1 MRETYEHPPAP
12 AGFGILLPKPLCPP
26 GTGDAAA
33 MHTTG
38 LVRITVSAPQRRID
52 MALPEHAPLAEVLPG
67 VLARAGEDL
76 ADTGVTGGGWVL
88 RRADG
93 SELALGRTLA
103 AHRVRDG
110 EVLHLAPGQLE
121 WPELEYDDLV
131 DAIATGSGRVRRPW
145 GPRHT
150 RQAGLTVGTAA
161 LLLGL
166 AGVLRAGPPWDA
178 PAWWALGAAAVLLA
192 AAAVLARAAGDAGA
206 GVVVAGCALPFAF
219 TGGGL
224 VLAGDE
230 PIGDLSAGHL
240 LLAGAVLLLAALL
253 GMLAVT
259 AAPAL
264 FTAAITVGLC
274 TALGAWTATW
284 DWAAYES
291 AAVVG
296 GALLMFTAGF
306 ATLSLRLGRVPMPVL
321 PRSTADLV
329 RDDPQPPLSRVH
341 AGVARADALLTGML
355 TGTCVVVSWC
365 AVVLARGESE
375 AGVVLLGVLA
385 AGFLLRARVY
395 PVLHHRV
402 PMLAAGVFV
411 AGCLVA
417 GPFLTGVGI
426 FAGAVLFV
434 VAGAAIAAGIGYSTR
449 AAGPYLGRLAEYA
462 EIVVMVAVV
471 PVTCSV
477 LGLYGYVRGLGG

>member
-1 MRETYEHPPAP
+1 MQ
-12 AGFGILLPKPLCPP
+12 
-26 GTGDAAA
+26 
-33 MHTTG
+33 TTG
-38 LVRITVSAPQRRID
+38 LVRVTVSAPQRRID
-52 MALPEHAPLAEVLPG
+52 MALPEHAALAEVLPG

-76 ADTGVTGGGWVL
+76 ADDGVTGGGWVL

-93 SELALGRTLA
+93 SELAIGRTLA

-110 EVLHLAPGQLE
+110 EVLHLTPGRLE

-150 RQAGLTVGTAA
+150 RLAGLAAGVVA

-166 AGVLRAGPPWDA
+166 VRVLRAGPPWDE
-178 PAWWALGAAAVLLA
+178 PALWALGATAVLLA
-192 AAAVLARAAGDAGA
+192 VAAVLARAAGDAGA

-224 VLAGDE
+224 VLAGGKPLDE
-230 PIGDLSAGHL
+230 LSAGHL

-259 AAPAL
+259 AAQAL
-264 FTAAITVGLC
+264 FTGAITVGLC
-274 TALGAWTATW
+274 TVLGATLSTW
-284 DWAAYES
+284 DLAAYES

-296 GALLMFTAGF
+296 GGLLMLTAAY

-329 RDDPQPPLSRVH
+329 RDDPQLPLNRVH
-341 AGVARADALLTGML
+341 ATVARADALLTGL
-355 TGTCVVVSWC
+355 LCGTGVVVVCC
-365 AVVLARGESE
+365 AVVLAQGESE
-375 AGVVLLGVLA
+375 AGVVLLGLLA
-385 AGFLLRARVY
+385 AGFLLRSRVY

-402 PMLAAGVFV
+402 PMLA
-411 AGCLVA
+411 
-417 GPFLTGVGI
+417 TGV
-426 FAGAVLFV
+426 V
-434 VAGAAIAAGIGYSTR
+434 VAGAAVALLTGLLAVVVFFCIAAVAIAAGIGYSTR

-462 EIVVMVAVV
+462 EILVLVAIV

>member
-1 MRETYEHPPAP
+1 MLPRA
-12 AGFGILLPKPLCPP
+12 FGPVV
-26 GTGDAAA
+26 TGNASA
-33 MHTTG
+33 MQTTG
-38 LVRITVSAPQRRID
+38 LVRVTVSAPQRRID

-88 RRADG
+88 RSADG
-93 SELALGRTLA
+93 AELTLGRTLA

-110 EVLHLAPGQLE
+110 EILHLTPGQQE

-150 RQAGLTVGTAA
+150 RLAGLAAGVAA

-166 AGVLRAGPPWDA
+166 LGVLRAGPPWDA
-178 PAWWALGAAAVLLA
+178 PALWALGATVVLLA
-192 AAAVLARAAGDAGA
+192 AATVLARAAGDAGA

-224 VLAGDE
+224 VLAGDKPVGE
-230 PIGDLSAGHL
+230 LSAGHL
-240 LLAGAVLLLAALL
+240 LLAGAVWLLAALL

-259 AAPAL
+259 AATAL
-264 FTAAITVGLC
+264 FTGAITVGLC
-274 TALGAWTATW
+274 TVLGAWLTTL
-284 DWAAYES
+284 DLAAYES
-291 AAVVG
+291 SAVVG
-296 GALLMFTAGF
+296 GGLLMLTAAF

-329 RDDPQPPLSRVH
+329 RDDPQPALSRVH
-341 AGVARADALLTGML
+341 ATVARADALLTGML
-355 TGTCVVVSWC
+355 TGTCVVVSCC
-365 AVVLARGESE
+365 AVVLAQGASE
-375 AGVVLLGVLA
+375 AGVVLVGLLA
-385 AGFLLRARVY
+385 AGFLLRSRVY

-402 PMLAAGVFV
+402 PMLTTGVVAAGAMV
-411 AGCLVA
+411 AGPLLTDRDTLLLVA
-417 GPFLTGVGI
+417 GP
-426 FAGAVLFV
+426 ALFC
-434 VAGAAIAAGIGYSTR
+434 VAAAAIAAGIGYSTR
-449 AAGPYLGRLAEYA
+449 AAGPYFGRLAEYA
-462 EIVVMVAVV
+462 EILVMVAIV

>member
-1 MRETYEHPPAP
+1 MQ
-12 AGFGILLPKPLCPP
+12 
-26 GTGDAAA
+26 
-33 MHTTG
+33 TTG

-52 MALPEHAPLAEVLPG
+52 MALPEHAALAEVLPG
-67 VLARAGEDL
+67 VLARAGEDM
-76 ADTGVTGGGWVL
+76 ADAGVTGGGWVL

-110 EVLHLAPGQLE
+110 EVLHLTPGQLE

-131 DAIATGSGRVRRPW
+131 DAIATGSGRQRRPW

-150 RQAGLTVGTAA
+150 RQAGLAA
-161 LLLGL
+161 GAFTLLLVL
-166 AGVLRAGPPWDA
+166 VGVLRAGPPWDV
-178 PAWWALGAAAVLLA
+178 PAWSALGVAAVLLA
-192 AAAVLARAAGDAGA
+192 AATVLARAVGDAGA

-224 VLAGDE
+224 VLAGGK
-230 PIGDLSAGHL
+230 PVTGLSAGHL
-240 LLAGAVLLLAALL
+240 LLAGAVLLLAGLL
-253 GMLAVT
+253 GMFAVA

-264 FTAAITVGLC
+264 FTAAIVTGLW
-274 TALGAWTATW
+274 TALAAWLTTLGL
-284 DWAAYES
+284 AAYES

-296 GALLMFTAGF
+296 GVLLMASAAY

-341 AGVARADALLTGML
+341 AGVARADALLTGLL
-355 TGTCVVVSWC
+355 TGTAVVVCGC
-365 AVVLARGESE
+365 AMVLARGESE

-395 PVLHHRV
+395 PVRHHRV
-402 PMLAAGVFV
+402 PMLVTGVV
-411 AGCLVA
+411 TAGCLVA
-417 GPFLTGVGI
+417 GPLLDAAGMVVGPALVCVAAGV
-426 FAGAVLFV
+426 V
-434 VAGAAIAAGIGYSTR
+434 AAGIGYSTR
-449 AAGPYLGRLAEYA
+449 PAGPYLGRMAEYA
-462 EIVVMVAVV
+462 EILVMVAVV

>member
-1 MRETYEHPPAP
+1 MQ
-12 AGFGILLPKPLCPP
+12 
-26 GTGDAAA
+26 
-33 MHTTG
+33 TTG
-38 LVRITVSAPQRRID
+38 LVRVTVSAPQRRID

-67 VLARAGEDL
+67 VLSRAGEDL
-76 ADTGVTGGGWVL
+76 ADAGVTGGGWVL

-93 SELALGRTLA
+93 TELALGRTLA

-110 EVLHLAPGQLE
+110 EILHLTPGQLE

-150 RQAGLTVGTAA
+150 RLAGLAAGVLA

-166 AGVLRAGPPWDA
+166 VVVLRAGPSWDA
-178 PAWWALGAAAVLLA
+178 SAFWALGAAAVLLA
-192 AAAVLARAAGDAGA
+192 VAAVLARAVGDAGA
-206 GVVVAGCALPFAF
+206 GVVVAACALPFAF

-224 VLAGDE
+224 VLAGDRPVGE
-230 PIGDLSAGHL
+230 LSAGHL
-240 LLAGAVLLLAALL
+240 LLAGAVLLLAAVL

-264 FTAAITVGLC
+264 FTGGITVGLS
-274 TALGAWTATW
+274 TVLGAALSTW
-284 DWAAYES
+284 DLSAHES

-296 GALLMFTAGF
+296 GVLLMLTAAY

-341 AGVARADALLTGML
+341 ACVLRADAFLTGML
-355 TGTCVVVSWC
+355 TGTFVVVSC
-365 AVVLARGESE
+365 CVVVLARGASE
-375 AGVVLLGVLA
+375 AGVVLAGLLA
-385 AGFLLRARVY
+385 AGFLLRSRVY

-402 PMLAAGVFV
+402 PVLATGVV
-411 AGCLVA
+411 AVGAVVA
-417 GPFLTGVGI
+417 GPLITGRVALLAI
-426 FAGAVLFV
+426 TAPALVLVAAG
-434 VAGAAIAAGIGYSTR
+434 AIAAGIAYSAR
-449 AAGPYLGRLAEYA
+449 AAGPYPGRLAEYA
-462 EIVVMVAVV
+462 EILVMVAVV